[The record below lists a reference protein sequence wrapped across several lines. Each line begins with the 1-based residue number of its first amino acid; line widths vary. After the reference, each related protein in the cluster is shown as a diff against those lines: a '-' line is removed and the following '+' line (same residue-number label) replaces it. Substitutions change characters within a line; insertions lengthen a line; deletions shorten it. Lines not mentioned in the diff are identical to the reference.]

1 MAGRLNPKVVALS
14 LVAVSAIL
22 SLLCALF
29 IAVAPAATLK
39 FFGSIFH
46 GMDVAQ
52 TAAPITVSS
61 VVTGLVAISVAAFV
75 AGWLFT
81 VIYNRLSKK

>member
-1 MAGRLNPKVVALS
+1 MAGKLNPKVVALS
-14 LVAVSAIL
+14 LVGVSVIL
-22 SLLCALF
+22 SLLCALL
-29 IAVAPAATLK
+29 IAIAPAATLN

-46 GMDVAQ
+46 GIGVAQ
-52 TAAPITVSS
+52 VAAPITVSS

-75 AGWLFT
+75 AGWLFA